1 MFLTNMLVLRTLNF
15 QGVTIRPTVPRKT
28 PCCLYC
34 LSRASSKLI
43 LNYFQLF
50 QIKVVTAKCSIVCFQ
65 CSRLFTEKFLRAS
78 TIHPSIFGGRQ
89 HLIKIV
95 FLSRVKL
102 EKETVKTPLNTIS
115 IVYFRYARLF
125 TAKFSRTSTILP
137 LESGE
142 NLVENCKCRVS
153 PRHAPRDQFKPIRL

>member
-1 MFLTNMLVLRTLNF
+1 MLVLRTLNF

-89 HLIKIV
+89 YLIKIECFCRASNLKRKQSKPHLIQFQQFIFDMPACLPQNFHGQV
-95 FLSRVKL
+95 LSFHQNR
-102 EKETVKTPLNTIS
+102 
-115 IVYFRYARLF
+115 R
-125 TAKFSRTSTILP
+125 KFS
-137 LESGE
+137 GE
-142 NLVENCKCRVS
+142 L
-153 PRHAPRDQFKPIRL
+153 